1 MRAPFCVITTES
13 GQAGGGALPSGSTSW
28 QGDSAVS
35 NGAKHDSPGWMDLSL
50 LHAAPM
56 VRKYSVMLK
65 VKRLQKPCAA
75 DELHDGSPHVGMSFP
90 SQSRQLD
97 C

>member
-35 NGAKHDSPGWMDLSL
+35 NGAKHASPGWMDLSL
-50 LHAAPM
+50 LHAAPI

-75 DELHDGSPHVGMSFP
+75 DELQLHMWECH
-90 SQSRQLD
+90 SRRRVD
-97 C
+97 SYM